1 MYVLGIETSC
11 DETAVSIVK
20 NGNEVLSNT
29 VASSIKFHAKYGG
42 IIPEI
47 ASRMQLDTIYQVAES
62 ALVTAGVKLGDIGL
76 LAVTTGPGLLGSLV
90 VGLSFAK
97 ATQLATGKPLL
108 GLNHIHSHIYGSFLS
123 KHKIRMPCVA
133 LVASGG
139 HTSLFHVRDFA
150 SIKELGSTLDDA
162 AGEAFDKVA
171 KILGLDY
178 PGGPQIEKL
187 ARKGNPD
194 KIKFNCSDTKN
205 ALDFSFSGIK
215 TAVLYYSKK
224 HACVKRK
231 GNLPQALIPDIAASF
246 QEAVVKTLVQ
256 KTILAC
262 KVNRVST
269 IVVGGGVA
277 ANNRLRETLQA
288 EGKKKGIEVF
298 FPEKQYCLDNAAMV
312 AGLAYRLFKSK
323 QDIYTI

>member
-11 DETAVSIVK
+11 DETAVSVVK
-20 NGNEVLSNT
+20 NGDDVLSNT
-29 VASSIKFHAKYGG
+29 VASSIKFHARYGG
-42 IIPEI
+42 VVPEI
-47 ASRMQLDTIYQVAES
+47 ASRMQLETIYQVAEN
-62 ALVTAGVKLGDIGL
+62 ALETAGVKLSDIGL
-76 LAVTTGPGLLGSLV
+76 IAVTAGPGLLGSLV
-90 VGLSFAK
+90 VGLSFAR
-97 ATQLATGKPLL
+97 ALHLATGKPLL
-108 GLNHIHSHIYGSFLS
+108 ELSHIHSHIYAGFLGRQEI
-123 KHKIRMPCVA
+123 KMPCIA

-171 KILGLDY
+171 KILGLGY
-178 PGGPQIEKL
+178 PGGPQIERL

-215 TAVLYYSKK
+215 TAVLYYFKK
-224 HACVKRK
+224 HSRLNQGKNQPRR
-231 GNLPQALIPDIAASF
+231 LIPDLAASF

-262 KVNRVST
+262 KVTRVST
-269 IVVGGGVA
+269 IVAGGGVA
-277 ANNRLRETLQA
+277 ANSRLRQALQSA
-288 EGKKKGIEVF
+288 GLNKGIGVF
-298 FPEKQYCLDNAAMV
+298 FPEKQYCLDNAAMA
-312 AGLAYRLFKSK
+312 AGLAYRLFKRAK
-323 QDIYTI
+323 QP